1 MNKAQNTGLLRRI
14 GAMLYDGF
22 LVLACLAVLA
32 MLATV
37 PLGLER
43 VQTGGPYYLAGYNA
57 LRMLIP
63 FLFFTVYWW
72 KAGMTLGMQS
82 WRLKLESLD
91 GSQVTFAAV
100 VIRFFAS
107 LLSWAAAGLGFFWQL
122 WDKDQLTW
130 HDRISKTRIVY
141 YPKDKSAKD

>member
-1 MNKAQNTGLLRRI
+1 MQNVGLMRRI

-37 PLGLER
+37 PLGFER
-43 VQTGGPYYLAGYNA
+43 VQTGSPIYLAGYNV

-63 FLFFTVYWW
+63 FLFFTLYWW

-82 WRLKLESLD
+82 WRLKLEAID
-91 GSQVTFAAV
+91 GGDVTYAAV
-100 VIRFFAS
+100 TLRFFAA
-107 LLSWAAAGLGFFWQL
+107 LLSWAAVGIGFFWSI
-122 WDKDQLTW
+122 WDKQHLTW
-130 HDRISKTRIVY
+130 HDHISKTRIVY
-141 YPKDKSAKD
+141 YPKEDS